1 MRQVQRNTFSD
12 FGEPACVLHGKF
24 ETRRIRG
31 DFVVGEK
38 CKMTMD
44 IAQQDREAHKM
55 PSPRIACDNLATQS
69 KPSVKRPFDV
79 AFLMLPDEKL
89 KNRRQQAEKQ
99 LRLNSGDAIV
109 TYPTQ
114 ISVKSD
120 ESLRGELSE
129 KRLEHFIGGGS
140 GAVPPRHFAISPNFI
155 HATNHNNND
164 IMKNGG
170 GRFSIQNG
178 TPSPR
183 MYDDP
188 TIVPHDLIQRVHEMP
203 KSAFTKV
210 PHNNRQ
216 ESPLPPPQSLSPGQ
230 LSCPSNSPPVSTSPP
245 RNIIYHNFR
254 PEYQFMNAS
263 PFHTISQMQQ
273 IAQNQQKFKQQFAYR
288 PQPTTTTAS
297 QNPMNGGN
305 DMPVPSAYLPTAG
318 FPFAAGNAHPFV
330 AQPDLTGIVRNPAA
344 AALLTTLIPPTIA
357 TSFTLTAQN
366 VCAKCNISFRK
377 FLFTIYL
384 IRQFS
389 ILLRVTY
396 RAHFIF
402 SEQE

>member
-1 MRQVQRNTFSD
+1 
-12 FGEPACVLHGKF
+12 
-24 ETRRIRG
+24 
-31 DFVVGEK
+31 
-38 CKMTMD
+38 MTMD

-55 PSPRIACDNLATQS
+55 PSPSIACDNHVTQT

-89 KNRRQQAEKQ
+89 KSKQQQAEKQ
-99 LRLNSGDAIV
+99 LRLNSGNAIV

-129 KRLEHFIGGGS
+129 RRGEPLT
-140 GAVPPRHFAISPNFI
+140 RHFAISPNFA
-155 HATNHNNND
+155 HTTNHNNNE

-170 GRFSIQNG
+170 GRFCIQNG

-188 TIVPHDLIQRVHEMP
+188 TIVPHDLLQRVHDMP

-210 PHNNRQ
+210 PHNHRQ
-216 ESPLPPPQSLSPGQ
+216 ERESPLPPPPSLSPGQ
-230 LSCPSNSPPVSTSPP
+230 LSCPSNSPPVSASPP
-245 RNIIYHNFR
+245 RNVVYHSFR
-254 PEYQFMNAS
+254 PEYHQFMNAS
-263 PFHTISQMQQ
+263 QFHTISQMQQ

-288 PQPTTTTAS
+288 PTMSVSSAS
-297 QNPMNGGN
+297 APQNHVNGGN
-305 DMPVPSAYLPTAG
+305 EMSVPSAYLPTAG
-318 FPFAAGNAHPFV
+318 FPFATANAHPFV

-357 TSFTLTAQN
+357 TSFSLTAQN

-377 FLFTIYL
+377 CRDTINYHNL
-384 IRQFS
+384 
-389 ILLRVTY
+389 
-396 RAHFIF
+396 FIF
-402 SEQE
+402 HEIEFS

>member
-1 MRQVQRNTFSD
+1 
-12 FGEPACVLHGKF
+12 
-24 ETRRIRG
+24 
-31 DFVVGEK
+31 
-38 CKMTMD
+38 MD

-55 PSPRIACDNLATQS
+55 PSPRIVCDNHVTQQT

-89 KNRRQQAEKQ
+89 KNKQQQAEKQ
-99 LRLNSGDAIV
+99 LRLSSGNAIV

-120 ESLRGELSE
+120 EILRGELIE
-129 KRLEHFIGGGS
+129 RRHEQQF
-140 GAVPPRHFAISPNFI
+140 ARHFAISPNFA
-155 HATNHNNND
+155 HSTNHNNNE
-164 IMKNGG
+164 ILKNGG
-170 GRFSIQNG
+170 GRFCIQNG

-216 ESPLPPPQSLSPGQ
+216 ESPLPPPPSLSPEQ
-230 LSCPSNSPPVSTSPP
+230 LSCPSNSPPVSSSPP
-245 RNIIYHNFR
+245 RNIVYHNFR
-254 PEYQFMNAS
+254 PEYHQFMNAS

-288 PQPTTTTAS
+288 PTPTTSSSSSS
-297 QNPMNGGN
+297 QNHMNGGN
-305 DMPVPSAYLPTAG
+305 DLPVPSAYLPTAG
-318 FPFAAGNAHPFV
+318 FPFAGANAHPFV

-357 TSFTLTAQN
+357 TSFSLTAQN

-377 FLFTIYL
+377 CCT
-384 IRQFS
+384 
-389 ILLRVTY
+389 TK
-396 RAHFIF
+396 
-402 SEQE
+402 

>member
-1 MRQVQRNTFSD
+1 
-12 FGEPACVLHGKF
+12 
-24 ETRRIRG
+24 
-31 DFVVGEK
+31 
-38 CKMTMD
+38 MD
-44 IAQQDREAHKM
+44 IAQQNREAHKM
-55 PSPRIACDNLATQS
+55 PSPRIACDNNATQT

-89 KNRRQQAEKQ
+89 KHKQQQAEKQ
-99 LRLNSGDAIV
+99 LRLSSGNAIV

-120 ESLRGELSE
+120 ESLRGELNES
-129 KRLEHFIGGGS
+129 KRIEHFIGGGS
-140 GAVPPRHFAISPNFI
+140 GGTIPPRHFAISPNFM
-155 HATNHNNND
+155 HTTNHNNNE
-164 IMKNGG
+164 IIKNG
-170 GRFSIQNG
+170 RFCIPNG
-178 TPSPR
+178 SPSPR

-188 TIVPHDLIQRVHEMP
+188 TIVPHELIQRVHEMP

-216 ESPLPPPQSLSPGQ
+216 ESPLPPPPSLSPGQ
-230 LSCPSNSPPVSTSPP
+230 LSCPSNSPPVSSSPP

-288 PQPTTTTAS
+288 PPPTTTSSS
-297 QNPMNGGN
+297 QNQVNGGN
-305 DMPVPSAYLPTAG
+305 DMPIHSAYLPTAG
-318 FPFAAGNAHPFV
+318 FPFAAASAHPFV

-357 TSFTLTAQN
+357 TSFSLTAQN

-377 FLFTIYL
+377 FA
-384 IRQFS
+384 
-389 ILLRVTY
+389 ILQLV
-396 RAHFIF
+396 HDSFG
-402 SEQE
+402 

>member
-1 MRQVQRNTFSD
+1 
-12 FGEPACVLHGKF
+12 
-24 ETRRIRG
+24 
-31 DFVVGEK
+31 
-38 CKMTMD
+38 MTMD

-55 PSPRIACDNLATQS
+55 PSPRIACDNHVTQT

-89 KNRRQQAEKQ
+89 KNKQQQAEKQ
-99 LRLNSGDAIV
+99 LRLSSGNAIV

-120 ESLRGELSE
+120 ESLRQEMNE
-129 KRLEHFIGGGS
+129 RRHEHL
-140 GAVPPRHFAISPNFI
+140 PRHFAIGSNFM
-155 HATNHNNND
+155 HTTNHNNNE

-170 GRFSIQNG
+170 GRFSMQNG

-188 TIVPHDLIQRVHEMP
+188 QIVPHDLIQRVHEMP
-203 KSAFTKV
+203 KSAFRKV

-216 ESPLPPPQSLSPGQ
+216 ESPLPPPPSLSPEQ
-230 LSCPSNSPPVSTSPP
+230 LSCPSNSPPVSSSPP

-254 PEYQFMNAS
+254 PEYQFMSAS

-288 PQPTTTTAS
+288 PTPTSSSS
-297 QNPMNGGN
+297 QNQVNACN
-305 DMPVPSAYLPTAG
+305 DLPVPSAYLPTAG
-318 FPFAAGNAHPFV
+318 FPFATANAHPFV

-357 TSFTLTAQN
+357 TSFSLTAQN

-377 FLFTIYL
+377 FITDPQIY
-384 IRQFS
+384 FPS
-389 ILLRVTY
+389 ILPIPFLN
-396 RAHFIF
+396 FN
-402 SEQE
+402 